1 MRIPCEIGSIGGSG
15 RLCWSGD
22 GVSFHTKYA
31 YRIVS
36 YRLILFLLLHWIY
49 VWWIDWV
56 GSGCAA
62 EYLSAF
68 ITQGRALHGLSVRC
82 LLVYAI
88 MGGGGVEIRLHW

>member
-1 MRIPCEIGSIGGSG
+1 MAFRFSHKYV
-15 RLCWSGD
+15 
-22 GVSFHTKYA
+22 VS

-68 ITQGRALHGLSVRC
+68 ITQGRALHGLFFSSLFVGIC
-82 LLVYAI
+82 YY
-88 MGGGGVEIRLHW
+88 GGGVEIRLHW